1 LEKKLE
7 ARTREL
13 GEARDHL
20 AEALEPHTATAEV
33 LQAITTSFGDL
44 ESVFDAILA
53 NATRLC
59 EAGFGTLWLC
69 EGEGLRAVALHNAP
83 SAYVRQRERE
93 PVIRPSPATGLGRAA
108 ITKQVVQIADA
119 MAGRAY
125 REGDPLAVGAV

>member
-1 LEKKLE
+1 MP
-7 ARTREL
+7 
-13 GEARDHL
+13 
-20 AEALEPHTATAEV
+20 ALEPHTATAEV
-33 LQAITTSFGDL
+33 LQVITSSLGDL

-93 PVIRPSPATGLGRAA
+93 PVIRLSPATGLGRAA
-108 ITKQVVQIADA
+108 ITKQVVQIAGRD
-119 MAGRAY
+119 GRAGLS
-125 REGDPLAVGAV
+125 RG